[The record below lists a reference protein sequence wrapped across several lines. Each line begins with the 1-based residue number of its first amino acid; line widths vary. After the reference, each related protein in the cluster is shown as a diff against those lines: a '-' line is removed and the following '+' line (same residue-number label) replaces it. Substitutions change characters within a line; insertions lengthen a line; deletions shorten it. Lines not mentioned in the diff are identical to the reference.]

1 MNKKSEIL
9 IYNLPDGSSNVEVLL
24 NEDDIWMSKDALVNL
39 YQTSRQN
46 IEKHIKHIYEEGEL
60 EFNRTC
66 NKKLQVQIEGKR
78 QVKREVPY
86 YNLKMIIAIGYRV
99 KSSVATSFRKWAN
112 DVIEE
117 FMKKGFVLDDKRL
130 EDPSKFGHDYFDE
143 LLSRIKAI
151 RASEKRFYQKILEI
165 YSTSIDYNQ
174 NDEETL
180 LFCSQE
186 ETGFSYKSKYNNLFG
201 SINPTI

>member
-151 RASEKRFYQKILEI
+151 RASEKKIL
-165 YSTSIDYNQ
+165 
-174 NDEETL
+174 
-180 LFCSQE
+180 
-186 ETGFSYKSKYNNLFG
+186 SKV
-201 SINPTI
+201 S